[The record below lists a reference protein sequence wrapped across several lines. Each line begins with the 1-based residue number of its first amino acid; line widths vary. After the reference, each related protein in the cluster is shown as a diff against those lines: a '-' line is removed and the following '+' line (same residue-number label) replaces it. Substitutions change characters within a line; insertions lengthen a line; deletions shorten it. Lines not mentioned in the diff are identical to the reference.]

1 MNSRILQTGR
11 AGLDSIQ
18 NKMDTVAHNIANA
31 QTNGYKTMEVQ
42 FEDLVYDRL
51 GNKGTPI
58 TRKAAGKPVQI
69 GTGSRVKTIQHRFD
83 NGIPQETS
91 RPFDLAIQGEGFFG
105 VEGENGETL
114 LTRDGAFSVDG
125 SGQLVDGSGRHVR
138 MDLFTPLTQWPAKDV
153 IIDEKGYMTCSDPVT
168 GQFAEIGKIHL
179 YHATDPAMLIDHGDN
194 TFFTE
199 RPEDIYEAGNRPGTD
214 DSIIRQG
221 FLEGSTVDMTKELT
235 DMLMTQRAYQINTK
249 SIHAAD
255 ELWGMTNQLRR

>member
-83 NGIPQETS
+83 NGRLFWS
-91 RPFDLAIQGEGFFG
+91 GRGKR
-105 VEGENGETL
+105 
-114 LTRDGAFSVDG
+114 RDSPDKGWRLFRGWQWTIGGWFRTPCADG
-125 SGQLVDGSGRHVR
+125 SLYPADPMAGERRHYR
-138 MDLFTPLTQWPAKDV
+138 
-153 IIDEKGYMTCSDPVT
+153 
-168 GQFAEIGKIHL
+168 
-179 YHATDPAMLIDHGDN
+179 
-194 TFFTE
+194 
-199 RPEDIYEAGNRPGTD
+199 
-214 DSIIRQG
+214 
-221 FLEGSTVDMTKELT
+221 
-235 DMLMTQRAYQINTK
+235 
-249 SIHAAD
+249 
-255 ELWGMTNQLRR
+255 

>member
-1 MNSRILQTGR
+1 MNRILQTGR
-11 AGLDSIQ
+11 VGLDSVQ
-18 NKMDTVAHNIANA
+18 KKMDTIAHNIANA
-31 QTNGYKTMEVQ
+31 QNHGYKTMEVQ
-42 FEDLVYDRL
+42 FEDLIYDRL
-51 GNKGTPI
+51 GDKGTPI
-58 TRKAAGKPVQI
+58 TRKAAGKPVQL

-125 SGQLVDGSGRHVR
+125 SEHLVNASGRRVR
-138 MDLFTPLTQWPAKDV
+138 MDLLSPLTQWPAKDIV
-153 IIDEKGYMTCSDPVT
+153 IDEKGLMTCSDPVT
-168 GQFAEIGKIHL
+168 GQSIDIGRIHL
-179 YHATDPAMLIDHGDN
+179 YHAADPAMLINHGDN
-194 TFFTE
+194 TFSAE
-199 RPEDIYEAGNRPGTD
+199 RPEDIYEAGNQPGTD
-214 DSIIRQG
+214 GFIHQG